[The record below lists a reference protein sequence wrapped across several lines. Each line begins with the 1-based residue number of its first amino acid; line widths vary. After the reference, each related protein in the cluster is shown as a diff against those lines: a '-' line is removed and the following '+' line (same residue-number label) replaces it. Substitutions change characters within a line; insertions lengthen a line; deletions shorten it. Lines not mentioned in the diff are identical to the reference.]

1 MKVGLVQINTDFGGQ
16 RYLPYSVGCLQ
27 AYAEKKLR
35 DRAQFDFL
43 LPVYKRMNPH
53 EAVKPLVGADIVF
66 FSLYVWNEQMSYA
79 IARLLKKNNPNV
91 IIAVGGPQIPRHMP
105 TAPGL
110 VEHYLQKNCFID
122 MAVHGEGEQPFVA
135 ILENILGDWK
145 QIPSISYLSAD
156 GALVRT
162 LKADR
167 LPREEIWCAPSPYL
181 EGVFNPLMK
190 ANPNEKWMVLWETD
204 RGCPYSCTFCGWG
217 GLVQQKVY
225 QFSAERVCR
234 ELEWIAERKIE
245 FVFCANANFAIFDR
259 DVQIAQ
265 YAADMKKK
273 YGYPHV
279 LSVQNAKNA
288 AERVFQAQYL
298 LAKAGLNKGVTL
310 AFQSRDPQTLQATR
324 RSNISSEGFRELQAR
339 FMREGIE
346 TYSDMILALANET
359 YDSFSDGVSATIK
372 DGQHNRIQFGN
383 LSNLPDAEMYDPL
396 YRECYGMITQKNR
409 IVTYHG
415 SIFNPEWEVDEFEE
429 LIIATDSMPRDEW
442 VRARTFAWMSAFLHF
457 DKIFQIPLIVL
468 SEHYGASYREL
479 IEVFS
484 ECMSPEFPT
493 MREVRE
499 FFCGISKN
507 IQDGG
512 VEYCAAPEWL
522 DIWWPADEYMF
533 IKMMREN
540 KLDIFYEEA
549 ARALTAFFTAK
560 GVMIDPVLLHEAI
573 VINQH
578 LIKRPFVSEDITLHL
593 SYNIYEFYQ
602 SVRKALGIPMEKK
615 PSSIEIDRSSE
626 TWMSW
631 EDWYR
636 KVVWYGNKKG
646 AYLYGQ
652 ASEQEKEGHF

>member
-27 AYAEKKLR
+27 AYAEKKLQN
-35 DRAQFDFL
+35 RAQFEFL
-43 LPVYKRMNPH
+43 LPLYKRMDPR
-53 EAVKPLVGADIVF
+53 EGVKPILAADIVF

-79 IARLLKKNNPNV
+79 IARLLKENNPHV
-91 IIAVGGPQIPRHMP
+91 IIVVGGPQVPRHMP

-110 VEHYLQKNCFID
+110 VENYLQTNCFID

-135 ILENILGDWK
+135 VLEHSFGDWRS
-145 QIPSISYLSAD
+145 IPSISYLNAN
-156 GALVRT
+156 GELERTPQAL
-162 LKADR
+162 R
-167 LPREEIWCAPSPYL
+167 LPKEEIWHAPSPYL
-181 EGVFNPLMK
+181 EGVFDPLMK
-190 ANPNEKWMVLWETD
+190 ANPDEKWMVLWETD
-204 RGCPYSCTFCGWG
+204 RGCPYSCRFCGWG

-225 QFSAERVCR
+225 QFSMERVCR
-234 ELEWIAERKIE
+234 ELEWVAERKIE
-245 FVFCANANFAIFDR
+245 FMFCANANFAIFDR
-259 DVQIAQ
+259 DVEIAQ
-265 YAADMKKK
+265 YAAETKKK

-288 AERVFQAQYL
+288 TERVFQAQYI

-310 AFQSRDPQTLQATR
+310 AFQSRDPETLKATK
-324 RSNISSEGFRELQAR
+324 RSNISSEGFRELQTR

-346 TYSDMILALANET
+346 TYSDMILALAKES
-359 YDSFSDGVSATIK
+359 YESFANGVSDTIK

-396 YRECYGMITQKNR
+396 YHELYGMKTQKNQ

-415 SIFNPEWEVDEFEE
+415 SIFNPEWEIDEYEE
-429 LIIATDSMPRDEW
+429 LIIATDSMPREEW
-442 VRARTFAWMSAFLHF
+442 VRARTFAWLTAFLHF

-468 SEHYGASYREL
+468 SEHYGATYREL

-484 ECMSPEFPT
+484 ECASPEYPT

-499 FFCGISKN
+499 FFRGMSKN
-507 IQDGG
+507 IQNGG

-522 DIWWPADEYMF
+522 NIWWPADEYMF

-540 KLDIFYEEA
+540 KLDVFYEEA
-549 ARALTAFFTAK
+549 QRVLLAFFAAK
-560 GVMIDPVLLHEAI
+560 GVTIDHVLLHEAI
-573 VINQH
+573 VLNQH

-593 SYNIYEFYQ
+593 SHNIYEFYQ
-602 SVRKALGIPMEKK
+602 SVRKALGLQLEKA
-615 PSSIEIDRSSE
+615 PSVIRIDRSSE

-631 EDWYR
+631 DDWYR

-652 ASEQEKEGHF
+652 KSEEEKEGHF